1 MRIMSFNILCFGN
14 EELNHNW
21 ERRIPLVVR
30 TIRNADPDSFGV
42 QEATPEWMTALKACF
57 PEYECIGVGRDDGAN
72 KGEYSAVFYKT
83 EKYTSSENGTF
94 WLSETPDK
102 PGKGWDAVCPRICS
116 YAVLED
122 KATGKKFVHFN
133 THLDHKGAVAMQK
146 GAELVVKKANELYPD
161 LTAFFTGDFNVTPDS
176 APCKAVKDGGF
187 TDCRD
192 IAETTDKGITFH
204 AFLTREEYE
213 GTVIDYVFK
222 KGDVKVKNFTV
233 IRDTIDGEMPSDHY
247 PVYADI
253 EF

>member
-1 MRIMSFNILCFGN
+1 MSELVLQMKAINKYFGSSHVIKDVN
-14 EELNHNW
+14 MD
-21 ERRIPLVVR
+21 IP
-30 TIRNADPDSFGV
+30 
-42 QEATPEWMTALKACF
+42 
-57 PEYECIGVGRDDGAN
+57 
-72 KGEYSAVFYKT
+72 
-83 EKYTSSENGTF
+83 
-94 WLSETPDK
+94 
-102 PGKGWDAVCPRICS
+102 
-116 YAVLED
+116 
-122 KATGKKFVHFN
+122 
-133 THLDHKGAVAMQK
+133 KGAFVTFLGPSGCGKTTLLRMVAGFYEPDEGEILLNDKRIEKLPPYERNTAMVFQEYALFPHMSVFDNVMAAGLLNK
-146 GAELVVKKANELYPD
+146 CNKKELVKKANELYPD

-204 AFLTREEYE
+204 AFMSRDEYE
-213 GTVIDYVFK
+213 GTIIDYVFK